1 MPVPHLAPA
10 GCPGNTG
17 GTPVPHRERNVA
29 VPHQEASF
37 VMFIGKVTGTVVAS
51 QKVRSVIGK
60 KLLLVQSMTVEGMP
74 PGALKPSGR
83 VAVAV
88 DTVGAGEG
96 ELVLVTQ
103 GSSARL
109 TEMTSDVPTDAVIIG
124 IIDAIQVGEKELYK
138 QRG

>member
-1 MPVPHLAPA
+1 
-10 GCPGNTG
+10 
-17 GTPVPHRERNVA
+17 
-29 VPHQEASF
+29 
-37 VMFIGKVTGTVVAS
+37 MFIGRVTGTVVAT
-51 QKVRSVIGK
+51 QKVKSVVGK
-60 KLLLVQSMTVEGMP
+60 KLLLVQSMTVEGDP

-83 VAVAV
+83 LAVAV

-109 TEMTSDVPTDAVIIG
+109 TDMTSDVPTDAVIIG
-124 IIDAIQVGEKELYK
+124 IIDAIQVGEKEIYK